1 MSELRW
7 MRRALELAARG
18 EYTARPNPCVGCVLV
33 RDGEVVGEGYHARA
47 GGPHAEVEALRMAG
61 DRARGAT
68 AYLNLEPCAHH
79 GRTPP
84 CADALIAAGVR
95 KVVAALRDPFP
106 QVSGRGFEK
115 LRAAGIEVEEGLLA
129 AEARA
134 LNRGFLSLH
143 ERGRPWVRL
152 KVAATLDGRTAMQD
166 GRSQWITGEA
176 ARADNMRF
184 RARSGA
190 ILTGRGTVLKD
201 DPRLTVR
208 LDPPEPFLP
217 PVRVVLDSGLRVP
230 ISARVLDEEAP
241 TLLVAD
247 EAVVRDRR
255 VEHDPNILAVPRGEK
270 GLDLAAVLAGL
281 AARRIHEVQVEAGPR
296 LTGAFLAA
304 GLADELLLYLNP
316 SLLGDAALPLARLAE
331 PKRLEDRLR
340 FAIADFRRVGEDL
353 RLLLLRTEGCS
364 LAS

>member
-1 MSELRW
+1 

-33 RDGEVVGEGYHARA
+33 RDGEIVGEGFHLRA

-61 DRARGAT
+61 ERARGAT

-95 KVVAALRDPFP
+95 RVVAALRDPFP
-106 QVSGRGFEK
+106 KVAGQGFER

-129 AEARA
+129 AEARW
-134 LNRGFLSLH
+134 LNRGFLSLN
-143 ERGRPWVRL
+143 ERGRPWVRV
-152 KVAATLDGRTAMQD
+152 KVAMSLDGRTALPD

-184 RARSGA
+184 RARAGA
-190 ILTGRGTVLKD
+190 LLTGRGTVIKD

-208 LDPPEPFLP
+208 LDPPAPFLP
-217 PVRVVLDSGLRVP
+217 PLRVVLDSGLRVP
-230 ISARVLDEEAP
+230 VSARVLNEEAP
-241 TLLVAD
+241 TLLIAD
-247 EAVVRDRR
+247 QAVVRDRR
-255 VEHDPNILAVPRGEK
+255 AEHDPNILAVPRAER
-270 GLDLAAVLAGL
+270 GLDLGAVLSALAG
-281 AARRIHEVQVEAGPR
+281 RGIHEIHVEAGPR

-304 GLADELLLYLNP
+304 GLADELLIYLNP
-316 SLLGDAALPLARLAE
+316 SLLGDAALPLARLRAPE
-331 PKRLEDRLR
+331 RLEQRLR
-340 FAIADFRRVGEDL
+340 FRLRETASIGEDL
-353 RLLLLRTEGCS
+353 RLVFEGS
-364 LAS
+364 

>member
-1 MSELRW
+1 MSEVRW
-7 MRRALELAARG
+7 MERALELAERG
-18 EYTARPNPCVGCVLV
+18 LYTARPNPCVGCVLV
-33 RDGEVVGEGYHARA
+33 RDGEVVGEGFHARA

-61 DRARGAT
+61 EKAQGAT

-84 CADALIAAGVR
+84 CTEALLAARVR
-95 KVVAALRDPFP
+95 KVVVAIRDPFP
-106 QVSGRGFEK
+106 QVAGRGLEI
-115 LRAAGIEVEEGLLA
+115 LRAHGVEVEEGLLA
-129 AEARA
+129 DAARW

-143 ERGRPWVRL
+143 ERGRPWVRVKL
-152 KVAATLDGRTAMQD
+152 AATLDGRTALPD

-190 ILTGRGTVLKD
+190 ILTGRGTVLSD
-201 DPRLTVR
+201 NPRLTVR
-208 LDPPEPFLP
+208 LEPPEPFLP
-217 PVRVVLDSGLRVP
+217 PLRVVLDSGLRVP

-255 VEHDPNILAVPRGEK
+255 VEHDPNILGVPRQGG
-270 GLDLAAVLAGL
+270 GLDLNAVLRALG
-281 AARRIHEVQVEAGPR
+281 ARGIHEVQVEAGPR

-316 SLLGDAALPLARLAE
+316 SLLGDHSLPLARLPA
-331 PKRLEDRLR
+331 PDGLDGRMR
-340 FAIADFRRVGEDL
+340 FRFREIATVGEDL
-353 RLLLLRTEGCS
+353 RLVLERV
-364 LAS
+364 

>member
-1 MSELRW
+1 

-18 EYTARPNPCVGCVLV
+18 LYTARPNPCVGCVLV
-33 RDGEVVGEGYHARA
+33 RDGEVVGEGFHARA
-47 GGPHAEVEALRMAG
+47 GGPHAEVEALVAAG
-61 DRARGAT
+61 ERARGAT
-68 AYLNLEPCAHH
+68 AFVNLEPCAHH

-84 CADALIAAGVR
+84 CVDALIAAGVR
-95 KVVAALRDPFP
+95 RVVAALRDPFP
-106 QVSGRGFEK
+106 QVAGRGFAR
-115 LRAAGIEVEEGLLA
+115 LRSAGVEVEEGLLA
-129 AEARA
+129 QEAFE

-143 ERGRPWVRL
+143 QRGRPWVRL
-152 KVAATLDGRTAMQD
+152 KAAATIDGRTALPD

-208 LDPPEPFLP
+208 LDPPETVLP
-217 PVRVVLDSGLRVP
+217 PLRVVLDSGLRVP
-230 ISARVLDEEAP
+230 EKARVLDDQAP

-255 VEHDPNILAVPRGEK
+255 AEHEPNILAVPRGER
-270 GLDLAAVLAGL
+270 GLRLAAVLEAL

-296 LTGAFLAA
+296 LSGAFLAE
-304 GLADELLLYLNP
+304 GLVDELLLYLSP
-316 SLLGDAALPLARLAE
+316 SLLGDLSLPLARLPA
-331 PKRLEDRLR
+331 PGRLEERLR
-340 FAIADFRRVGEDL
+340 FRLHEIAQVGEDL
-353 RLLLLRTEGCS
+353 RVLLRAC
-364 LAS
+364 

>member
-1 MSELRW
+1 MSEVRW
-7 MRRALELAARG
+7 MERALELAERG
-18 EYTARPNPCVGCVLV
+18 LYTARPNPCVGCVLV
-33 RDGEVVGEGYHARA
+33 RDGEVVGEGFHARA

-61 DRARGAT
+61 EKAQGAT

-84 CADALIAAGVR
+84 CTEALLAARVR
-95 KVVAALRDPFP
+95 KVVVAIRDPFP
-106 QVSGRGFEK
+106 QVAGRGLAI
-115 LRAAGIEVEEGLLA
+115 LRAHGVEVEEGLLA
-129 AEARA
+129 DAARW

-143 ERGRPWVRL
+143 ERGRPWVRVKL
-152 KVAATLDGRTAMQD
+152 AATLDGRTALPD

-217 PVRVVLDSGLRVP
+217 PLRVVLDSGLRVP

-255 VEHDPNILAVPRGEK
+255 VEHDPNILGVPRQGG
-270 GLDLAAVLAGL
+270 GLDLNAVLRALG
-281 AARRIHEVQVEAGPR
+281 ARGIHEVQVEAGPR
-296 LTGAFLAA
+296 LSGAFLAA

-316 SLLGDAALPLARLAE
+316 SLLGDRSLPLARLPA
-331 PKRLEDRLR
+331 PDGLDGRMR
-340 FAIADFRRVGEDL
+340 FRFREIATVGEDL
-353 RLLLLRTEGCS
+353 RLVLERV
-364 LAS
+364 